1 MGYKLE
7 LNEPTIAALAD
18 KVAAHHAELQNIINQ
33 NFEAARSE
41 PLVSPA
47 EIKSL
52 HSQDQEEDVT
62 GQVDA
67 EGLPWDERIHSSNKK
82 KTAKGVW
89 VARRGVDDITRISV
103 VNELRGMTVAT
114 PSQPVPFVPNQQF
127 AHLGNPIPPALG
139 DIPVH
144 MAEAP
149 VVPVTPP
156 LPPVTQLASIVTAP
170 TQYTITDVFGKI
182 QPMFAA
188 NMAEAQ
194 TYINSLTQRL
204 SIQFQVQV
212 QSINDIAGRPDMIA
226 FAMQLM
232 ANDGK

>member
-1 MGYKLE
+1 MKYS
-7 LNEPTIAALAD
+7 I
-18 KVAAHHAELQNIINQ
+18 IINELTLGELMDMSAKLAGVNNAVISQ
-33 NFEAARSE
+33 NFETARSE
-41 PLVSPA
+41 PLLSQA

-103 VNELRGMTVAT
+103 VNELRGA

-149 VVPVTPP
+149 VVPVTQPA
-156 LPPVTQLASIVTAP
+156 PVVTAP
-170 TQYTITDVFGKI
+170 VQHTITDVFGKI

>member
-1 MGYKLE
+1 MNYS
-7 LNEPTIAALAD
+7 I
-18 KVAAHHAELQNIINQ
+18 IINELTLGELMDVSAKLAGVNNAVISQ

-41 PLVSPA
+41 PLLSQA

-67 EGLPWDERIHSSNKK
+67 DGLPWDERIHSSNKK

-89 VARRGVDDITRISV
+89 VARRGVDDITRMSV
-103 VNELRGMTVAT
+103 VNELRGVPAT
-114 PSQPVPFVPNQQF
+114 APSQQF

-144 MAEAP
+144 MTEAP
-149 VVPVTPP
+149 VV
-156 LPPVTQLASIVTAP
+156 PVTQLASIVTAP
-170 TQYTITDVFGKI
+170 AQYTITDVFGKI

-188 NMAEAQ
+188 NMADAQ